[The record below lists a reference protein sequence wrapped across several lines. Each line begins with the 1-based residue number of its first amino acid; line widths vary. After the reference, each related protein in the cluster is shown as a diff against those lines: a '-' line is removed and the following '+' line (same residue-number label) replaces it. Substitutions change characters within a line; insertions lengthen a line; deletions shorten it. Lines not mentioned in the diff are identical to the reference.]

1 MLKTGPILKTGK
13 VEWRV
18 ELPATVEAID
28 RFCVDFQIWREE
40 HCAGLEAFAAELL
53 LREALANSVVHG
65 CGEDPAKTVSC
76 LLRARARGLLIAV
89 SDAGNGFDWRL
100 ASGRRVRADAVGGRG
115 IEILRLYSDAI
126 RFNSKGNAVALVKR
140 Y

>member
-1 MLKTGPILKTGK
+1 VLTTGK

-28 RFCVDFQIWREE
+28 GFCMDFQIWREE
-40 HCAGLEAFAAELL
+40 NCVGLESFPAELL
-53 LREALANSVVHG
+53 LREALANAVVHG

-76 LLRARARGLLIAV
+76 VLRARARRLFIAV
-89 SDAGNGFDWRL
+89 RDTGDGFDWRL
-100 ASGRRVRADAVGGRG
+100 ASGWRARANEVGGRG
-115 IEILRLYSDAI
+115 IEILRQYSDAI
-126 RFNSKGNAVALVKR
+126 RFNSKGNAVALMKR